1 MSLGYLFG
9 AGAVL
14 LFWLVSGVVSKGD
27 FRPWALAVTDSTV
40 GGKKQTELS
49 ASKLQALVWTV
60 VTLFAYGSVFGALL
74 LDPAREGPIQ
84 SLPRIPL
91 NLMVLMGMSVVTAA
105 GAKGVTVSYKA
116 EGRIQERSGG
126 AVTNAQGN
134 PDLVKAQM
142 LIWTFIGAA
151 YYLLRVITLIN
162 TGFEGV
168 DFAKDPALPDVDGA
182 LLVLMGASA
191 GAYIGD
197 KLVSRD
203 ITQKPKLKEIKPSKG
218 PAGTEITLLGENFGA
233 DQGQNFV
240 DLDGTPVREGLVW
253 GNLQI
258 QKVTIP
264 TTCKAGD
271 EVAVR
276 VYCEGE
282 YSDEKLVFTVT

>member
-9 AGAVL
+9 VGAVL
-14 LFWLVSGVVSKGD
+14 LFWIVSGVVSKGD
-27 FRPWALAVTDSTV
+27 FRPWALAVTDSIV

-49 ASKLQALVWTV
+49 ASKLQALVWTL

-74 LDPAREGPIQ
+74 LDPARKGPVQ
-84 SLPRIPL
+84 SLPKIPL
-91 NLMVLMGMSVVTAA
+91 NLLVLMGMSVVTAA

-142 LIWTFIGAA
+142 LIWTFIGAG
-151 YYLLRVITLIN
+151 YYLLKVMTTIGPGL
-162 TGFEGV
+162 EGV
-168 DFAKDPALPDVDGA
+168 DIALPDVDGA
-182 LLVLMGASA
+182 LLVLMGASE
-191 GAYIGD
+191 GGYIGD

-203 ITQKPKLKEIKPSKG
+203 ITKKPKLKEIKPSKG
-218 PAGTEITLLGENFGA
+218 PAGTEITLLGENFSA

-264 TTCKAGD
+264 TTYKAGD

-276 VYCEGE
+276 VYREGE
-282 YSDEKLVFTVT
+282 YSDEKLVFMVT